1 MDIRRLNLTE
11 LDKDLSEEERKEWNS
26 IYASYRARSLL
37 TGKVSGME
45 TKTVEVKKENGE
57 YQKKHYL

>member
-26 IYASYRARSLL
+26 IYATYRARSLL
-37 TGKVSGME
+37 TGIVSGM
-45 TKTVEVKKENGE
+45 
-57 YQKKHYL
+57 